1 MRDITKAEMDII
13 LALVKSPEI
22 VYNSHSLSKVVGI
35 TSMGTLKILKRLEQE
50 AIVKARKVGKATI
63 YRINFENVYAHRYL
77 ALLLLREAQSAPPLV
92 RRWVNELKKI
102 KNASLIILFGSLLEK
117 TNPNDIDILLVT
129 EEKQF
134 QKLQQEIKEINELNI
149 KKIHP
154 LYQTKK
160 DLINNIKKKDQPV
173 LSAIKGI
180 VLKGEEEFLEVYN
193 ESRQE

>member
-1 MRDITKAEMDII
+1 
-13 LALVKSPEI
+13 
-22 VYNSHSLSKVVGI
+22 
-35 TSMGTLKILKRLEQE
+35 MGTLKILKRLEQE
-50 AIVKARKVGKATI
+50 AIVKARAIGKATI

>member
-92 RRWVNELKKI
+92 RR
-102 KNASLIILFGSLLEK
+102 
-117 TNPNDIDILLVT
+117 
-129 EEKQF
+129 
-134 QKLQQEIKEINELNI
+134 
-149 KKIHP
+149 
-154 LYQTKK
+154 
-160 DLINNIKKKDQPV
+160 
-173 LSAIKGI
+173 
-180 VLKGEEEFLEVYN
+180 
-193 ESRQE
+193 